1 LSTPSRNFSGRSTTH
16 IFMES
21 YTAERRNRPMNPD
34 RITCFPHSFPPSFS
48 RTSSSAENSH
58 AQSSQQVLTRA
69 FVASGEL
76 NAAFGRTSTAFAQH
90 FTRLLATLQH
100 ELERKTQPFT
110 DLAQLA
116 IFRILRPPP
125 P

>member
-1 LSTPSRNFSGRSTTH
+1 
-16 IFMES
+16 
-21 YTAERRNRPMNPD
+21 MNPA

-76 NAAFGRTSTAFAQH
+76 NAAFMHRNF
-90 FTRLLATLQH
+90 
-100 ELERKTQPFT
+100 
-110 DLAQLA
+110 
-116 IFRILRPPP
+116 
-125 P
+125 